1 MALTQI
7 TTNGIKDSTIV
18 TADIADSAITGAKLA
33 KPVDL
38 SEDEK
43 IRLGADSDLQLYHQT
58 GTPGISHIKS
68 HTTADLEI
76 GKYGTAAGNVYV
88 KFGSDDSAIFK
99 KDGAVELYHDN
110 TKRFETNSGGVKWTG
125 NATSDGIVWWTDNKK
140 AQFGASNDLEIYH
153 DGTNN
158 YLVSDG
164 GDLYVD
170 TSAGHAYR
178 VKTDQFIIK
187 NAANN
192 ETLLSA
198 DNGSAVSLYY
208 DNNKKIETTT
218 GGINVTGEVGVGGSA
233 GTSGQVLTS
242 GGSGAAA
249 TWATPSGGAWQHV
262 SGQSDPNNR
271 YVSFTG
277 LTNSNIC
284 MYKFVL
290 TGIRLGSSGTSSG
303 EFGIK
308 FGTADIGGYTSQSHY
323 DTVGH
328 YWQYNQSSPTNKNYN
343 ASYVRPCFG
352 ETGNGYDGII
362 YLAVPQTNVDSEDGN
377 KFCWGQ
383 ISHNDGYQ
391 EFKCRIGGP
400 HTSSELREHTI
411 DRVQFYGTHS
421 SYIIRYG
428 RIDLYKLTF

>member
-1 MALTQI
+1 MTLTQI

-88 KFGSDDSAIFK
+88 KFGSDNSAIFK
-99 KDGAVELYHDN
+99 KDEAVELYYDN
-110 TKRFETNSGGVKWTG
+110 SKKFETSSSGVTVTG
-125 NATSDGIVWWTDNKK
+125 NVDITGSIGLADSEKTT
-140 AQFGASNDLEIYH
+140 FGAGTDLQIYH
-153 DGTNN
+153 DGTTNRI
-158 YLVSDG
+158 D
-164 GDLYVD
+164 
-170 TSAGHAYR
+170 
-178 VKTDQFIIK
+178 
-187 NAANN
+187 
-192 ETLLSA
+192 
-198 DNGSAVSLYY
+198 AVSGNLHIKGSNLSLKSYADETYLDATANGAVEIFY
-208 DNNKKIETTT
+208 DNSKKLETTS
-218 GGINVTGEVGVGGSA
+218 GGIIVTGEVGVGGSA

-308 FGTADIGGYTSQSHY
+308 FGTADIGGYTSDSHY

-352 ETGNGYDGII
+352 ENGNGYDGII

>member
-1 MALTQI
+1 MTLTQI

-88 KFGSDDSAIFK
+88 KFGSDNSAIFK
-99 KDGAVELYHDN
+99 KDEAVELYYDN
-110 TKRFETNSGGVKWTG
+110 SKKFETSSSGVTVTG
-125 NATSDGIVWWTDNKK
+125 NVDITGSIGLADSEKTT
-140 AQFGASNDLEIYH
+140 FGAGTDLEIYH
-153 DGTNN
+153 DGTNSIIDN
-158 YLVSDG
+158 NTGELRIQ
-164 GDLYVD
+164 GDLVRLMN
-170 TSAGHAYR
+170 SAGSKVGLEANVDGNVELYH
-178 VKTDQFIIK
+178 D
-187 NAANN
+187 NA
-192 ETLLSA
+192 
-198 DNGSAVSLYY
+198 
-208 DNNKKIETTT
+208 KKFETTS
-218 GGINVTGEVGVGGSA
+218 GGVNVTGEVGVGGSA

-328 YWQYNQSSPTNKNYN
+328 YWQYNQSSPTNKQYN
-343 ASYVRPCFG
+343 QSFVRPCFG
-352 ETGNGYDGII
+352 ETGNGYNGVI
-362 YLAVPQTNVDSEDGN
+362 YLTVPQTNVDEEYGN

-383 ISHNDGYQ
+383 MTHNDGYH

-400 HTSSELREHTI
+400 VSSSELREHTI

>member
-1 MALTQI
+1 M
-7 TTNGIKDSTIV
+7 
-18 TADIADSAITGAKLA
+18 
-33 KPVDL
+33 
-38 SEDEK
+38 
-43 IRLGADSDLQLYHQT
+43 
-58 GTPGISHIKS
+58 HIKGS
-68 HTTADLEI
+68 NLSLKSYANETYLDATA
-76 GKYGTAAGNVYV
+76 N
-88 KFGSDDSAIFK
+88 
-99 KDGAVELYHDN
+99 GAVELY
-110 TKRFETNSGGVKWTG
+110 
-125 NATSDGIVWWTDNKK
+125 
-140 AQFGASNDLEIYH
+140 
-153 DGTNN
+153 
-158 YLVSDG
+158 
-164 GDLYVD
+164 
-170 TSAGHAYR
+170 
-178 VKTDQFIIK
+178 
-187 NAANN
+187 
-192 ETLLSA
+192 
-198 DNGSAVSLYY
+198 Y
-208 DNNKKIETTT
+208 DNSKKLETTT

-308 FGTADIGGYTSQSHY
+308 FGTADIGGYTSDSHY

-352 ETGNGYDGII
+352 ENGNGYDGII